1 MLKLLTKSKKN
12 NHSCLH
18 IFIATIFF
26 AFHHYFILYINS
38 SYLETLIPRTWV
50 GILYSL
56 ASLLT
61 IFVLLKLSRIIEKLG
76 ILRTIIAVTMIDII
90 VLAIMTLSD
99 LAPLKLLCF
108 VIYAAIPA
116 LILVCLDTVIEDTVK
131 NKVMGR
137 TRGILLTLFGTVAVA
152 SPLIVG
158 GMVSDGGFKQVYVF
172 SLFFLILFLIIIISN
187 RHRFNKANLTKIKGM
202 DSVREFFSMHD
213 IRRIGVVNFAL
224 HFFFSWMI
232 IYIPLYLNTEM
243 GFSWTDI
250 GIMISISLVPFVILE
265 IPAGEIADESLG
277 EKEMLVGGMILM
289 VIASLLFP
297 TLGKG
302 AFVIWTLVLL
312 LARTGGSV
320 METMV
325 ESYFFKKSK
334 GKDELIEVFRMAQ
347 PLAYIAGPLVG
358 SIMLFFVPF
367 AYIFPILAV
376 VLLGAMLQALRI
388 VDTK

>member
-1 MLKLLTKSKKN
+1 MLKLLTKSKN
-12 NHSCLH
+12 TTHSCLH

-38 SYLETLIPRTWV
+38 SYLETLVPRTWV
-50 GILYSL
+50 GLLYSL

-61 IFVLLKLSRIIEKLG
+61 IFVLLKLSRIIEKFG
-76 ILRTIIAVTMIDII
+76 ILKTIIVTTAIDII
-90 VLAIMTLSD
+90 VLAIMILSD
-99 LAPLKLLCF
+99 FAPLTLVCF
-108 VIYAAIPA
+108 IIYAAIPA
-116 LILVCLDTVIEDTVK
+116 LILVCLDTAIEDTVK
-131 NKVMGR
+131 SSAMGK
-137 TRGILLTLFGTVAVA
+137 TRGILLTLFGSVAVA

-158 GMVSDGGFKQVYVF
+158 GMISDGGFKQVYLF
-172 SLFFLILFLIIIISN
+172 SLFFLILFLLIIISN

-202 DSVREFFSMHD
+202 ASVREFFSIPD
-213 IRRIGVVNFAL
+213 IRRIGMLNFAL

-232 IYIPLYLNTEM
+232 IYIPIYLNSEM
-243 GFSWTDI
+243 GFSWSDI
-250 GIMISISLVPFVILE
+250 GIMISIALVPFIILE
-265 IPAGEIADESLG
+265 IPAGELADESLG

-289 VIASLLFP
+289 IIASLLFP
-297 TLGKG
+297 TLAKG

-312 LARTGGSV
+312 LGRIGASIT
-320 METMV
+320 ETMV

-367 AYIFPILAV
+367 AYIFPMLAI
-376 VLLGAMLQALRI
+376 VLLGAMLPALRI
-388 VDTK
+388 KDTK